1 MKKLYYISIFSQ
13 GGRTVAKGL
22 PNSHKHIGNKQKPLR
37 FSGDGK
43 FRILHL
49 TDIHE
54 VDPEMDDDSDQQ
66 IPTKTHREQLESRKK
81 RAI

>member
-1 MKKLYYISIFSQ
+1 M
-13 GGRTVAKGL
+13 AKGL
-22 PNSHKHIGNKQKPLR
+22 PNSHKHIRNKQKPLQ
-37 FSGDGK
+37 FGGDGK

-54 VDPEMDDDSDQQ
+54 VDPEMDDDPDQQ
-66 IPTKTHREQLESRKK
+66 IPTKTHREQFESRKK

>member
-1 MKKLYYISIFSQ
+1 M
-13 GGRTVAKGL
+13 AKGL
-22 PNSHKHIGNKQKPLR
+22 PNSHKHIRNKQKSLR

-43 FRILHL
+43 FRILKL

-54 VDPEMDDDSDQQ
+54 VDPEMDDDPDQQ
-66 IPTKTHREQLESRKK
+66 IPPKTHREQFESRRK